1 VKLTNSNGSELK
13 LQGKK
18 VCSAFATEGSENSL
32 HLVLFWNLWEEKEAY
47 DQEILVPEVMRTY
60 VLRRMHASKKT
71 YWVYTLIEMQ
81 PQAGLKQRA

>member
-1 VKLTNSNGSELK
+1 
-13 LQGKK
+13 
-18 VCSAFATEGSENSL
+18 
-32 HLVLFWNLWEEKEAY
+32 
-47 DQEILVPEVMRTY
+47 MRTS